1 MGVNTLFKV
10 SAALLF
16 MTAATSAT
24 AEDGVDA
31 NSIVFGQAAAL
42 HGAAGALGSGMQA
55 GLLAAFKEANDAGG
69 VHGRMLSLT
78 SYDDGYEPDK
88 SIEQV
93 RKLIEVD
100 RVFALIGPVGTPT
113 SSATL
118 PLAKAAGVPFIG
130 AFTGAGFLR
139 DASHG
144 NVVNVRASYGAE
156 TETWIQDLVDGQKMS
171 KIALLYQDDSFGRVG
186 LDGVTAALER
196 RGMKLVAEA
205 TYQRNTV
212 AVKSALLEL
221 RRAEPDAVV
230 MVGAYQPVAEF
241 IKLARSINFNPT
253 FVNISF
259 VGSDALASE
268 LGSHGEGV
276 VISQVVPFPWDKS
289 LPLVSDYH
297 AALAASDPD
306 EKPGFVSLE
315 GYMVGRLA
323 VQVLQQTGP
332 DVTREAFLGTVFGK
346 GPFDIGGVT
355 LSFGPDDNQGMDEV
369 FMTEIQAD
377 GSFTPR
383 AMPGS

>member
-1 MGVNTLFKV
+1 
-10 SAALLF
+10 
-16 MTAATSAT
+16 
-24 AEDGVDA
+24 
-31 NSIVFGQAAAL
+31 
-42 HGAAGALGSGMQA
+42 MQA

-259 VGSDALASE
+259 VGSNALASE
-268 LGSHGEGV
+268 LGPHGEGV

-332 DVTREAFLGTVFGK
+332 DVTREAFLGTVFEK